1 MGLPHFH
8 HCPTFITGPLSPL
21 ARCGHTYR
29 VSAPSSSPLPI
40 GLSSVPNVPFLIQA
54 FHHLYRDLALGV
66 LMEDAQG
73 RTVYANQELHTLLR
87 LPDGE
92 DRLPLG
98 ISATDYLAPAMEWL
112 MEPDAWEPVME
123 NERAQLASPRESE
136 IETID
141 GRFFVRFHS
150 RVDVGGEFAGH
161 FWIFREFTEYEA
173 LRREAIASRSLLA
186 EANRE
191 LSETNQDLQR
201 TNRLLASVLRI
212 QDLVLSTGDEKEVFD
227 QILNAA
233 IELTRSEFGFFAE
246 VVFDPARGRS
256 ILVSRA
262 MSVAS
267 WDESRHAFFSRQEA
281 NPLIFDNAN
290 SLFGYVQH
298 TGQPLIT
305 NDPAHHPH
313 ATGVP
318 DGHPPLE
325 SFAGLPV
332 MVRDQVVGVLGLANR
347 PGGYSDQLATWMEL
361 FLSTCA
367 AVITHVRGT
376 RERREVMERL
386 STASRKAEQAN
397 AAKDAFLSS
406 MSHEI
411 RTPLNGILGFSQ
423 LISMRSISES
433 DRKDAQRIITAGRH
447 LVTLVDDV
455 LDLAA
460 VEAGRISINPQETD
474 VSALVQD
481 ACRIMQ
487 ELALASQCTV
497 TFETTGLST
506 PVRIDPVRLRQV
518 ILNLIENALKYGCR
532 GGSVS
537 VRARTHRGHLI
548 IDVADQGPGIPPE
561 RRDEIF
567 EPFFR
572 LASTAADTTGR
583 GLGLSV
589 SRSLAEAMGGSLS
602 LVSADPGNCIF
613 RLSVPLTTQIESPR
627 QDVRPGRPNMSVTG
641 SVLYVE
647 DTQSN
652 IELVTAAF
660 SFWLPQVELR
670 LAHTTS
676 KARESWQRQR
686 PDVVLLD
693 WHLPDSDGS
702 KALHELQQLEIPVI
716 VVTADASPSTR
727 QKIND
732 IGECQVLIKPLTI
745 EELIDMTITHLQM

>member
-1 MGLPHFH
+1 M
-8 HCPTFITGPLSPL
+8 
-21 ARCGHTYR
+21 
-29 VSAPSSSPLPI
+29 SADPISPLPI
-40 GLSSVPNVPFLIQA
+40 GLSSVPNIPFLIQA

-66 LMEDAQG
+66 LMEDAEG
-73 RTVYANQELHTLLR
+73 MAVYANQELHTLLR
-87 LPDGE
+87 LPNGP

-98 ISATDYLAPAMEWL
+98 ISASAYLAPAMEWL
-112 MEPDAWEPVME
+112 KEPETWEWVME

-136 IETID
+136 IETLD

-150 RVDVGGEFAGH
+150 RVDVGGEFTGH

-173 LRREAIASRSLLA
+173 LRREAIASRGLLA
-186 EANRE
+186 EANHE
-191 LSETNQDLQR
+191 MSETNQDLQR
-201 TNRLLASVLRI
+201 TNRLLASVLHI
-212 QDLVLSTGDEKEVFD
+212 QDLVLSTGDEQEVFD
-227 QILNAA
+227 QILSAA
-233 IELTRSEFGFFAE
+233 IDLTRSEFGFFAE
-246 VVFDPARGRS
+246 VVFDPTRSRS

-262 MSVAS
+262 LSVAT
-267 WDESRHAFFSRQEA
+267 WDETRHAFFASESA
-281 NPLIFDNAN
+281 KPLVFDNAN
-290 SLFGYVQH
+290 SLFGFVQH
-298 TGQPLIT
+298 TGLPLIT
-305 NDPAHHPH
+305 NDPTHHPH
-313 ATGVP
+313 ATGLP

-347 PGGYSDQLATWMEL
+347 PGGYSDQLAIWMEL

-460 VEAGRISINPQETD
+460 VEAGRISIKPQDTD
-474 VSALVQD
+474 IPALIHD
-481 ACRIMQ
+481 ACRIMN
-487 ELALASQCTV
+487 ELTLASQCTV
-497 TFETTGLST
+497 THTVSGLSS
-506 PVRIDPVRLRQV
+506 PIRVDPVRLRQV
-518 ILNLIENALKYGCR
+518 LLNLVDNALKYGCR
-532 GGSVS
+532 GGSVT
-537 VRARTHRGHLI
+537 VVARRHQRHLV

-561 RRDEIF
+561 RCDEVF

-572 LASTAADTTGR
+572 LASTAAETTGR

-589 SRSLAEAMGGSLS
+589 SRSVAEAMGGTLS
-602 LVSADPGNCIF
+602 LLSADPGNCVF
-613 RLSVPLTTQIESPR
+613 RLTVPLTTHVDRAQK
-627 QDVRPGRPNMSVTG
+627 DVRSGRPNMTITG

-652 IELVTAAF
+652 IELITTAF
-660 SFWLPQVELR
+660 GFWLPHVELR
-670 LAHTTS
+670 LANTNA
-676 KARESWQRQR
+676 KARESWQRHR
-686 PDVVLLD
+686 PHVVLLD
-693 WHLPDSDGS
+693 WHLPDSDGAQ
-702 KALHELQQLEIPVI
+702 ALEELKQLEIPVI

-732 IGECQVLIKPLTI
+732 IGDCQILIKPLAI
-745 EELIDMTITHLQM
+745 EELVNMTISHLQM